1 MGISRQVG
9 HWVKSFLGALPPVA
23 EGTRTN
29 TCLSV
34 GKGGQGPDKRSG
46 SITLLESVEGDRQS
60 HLEHRNRASYARL
73 HLFKQIIK
81 TRTNLWLGK
90 HSRTWS

>member
-34 GKGGQGPDKRSG
+34 GKGGPDKRSG

-60 HLEHRNRASYARL
+60 HLEHRNGASNARL
-73 HLFKQIIK
+73 HLIK
-81 TRTNLWLGK
+81 ETKMRTNLWLGK